1 MDFRQ
6 LEMFHAVAEHSGFTA
21 AGQQLHVA
29 QSAIS
34 RKIKLLE
41 EELGDQLF
49 KRVNKKIY
57 LTPSG
62 EVMLRYTRRIF
73 QDLRNASLEVSEIAN
88 MHRGTLRIGSGMTA
102 CMYVLPP
109 IIEKFQAR
117 YPKIDI
123 QVVTG
128 PSETLIPQIR
138 NSAID
143 LGVLT
148 MPVVSPDLEV
158 VPFATE
164 EMVVVASL
172 KHRKLRNRRNMSAS
186 ELAEYPMIVFP
197 RGSATRALMD
207 GYFERLGIRPK
218 IAMESESVAT
228 IKPLVQVNLG
238 IGLLPLRAVLPESR
252 RGELHCLRLRDAR
265 LYREIGLVYLKSDYQ
280 PKALQELISMF
291 CKGRG
296 SSGLNPLRG

>member
-6 LEMFHAVAEHSGFTA
+6 LEMFHAVAKHSGFTA

-41 EELGDQLF
+41 QELGDQLF

-73 QDLRNASLEVSEIAN
+73 QDLRNAALEVSEIAN
-88 MHRGTLRIGSGMTA
+88 VHRGTLRIGSGMTA
-102 CMYVLPP
+102 CMYLLPP
-109 IIEKFQAR
+109 IIEKFQAK

-128 PSETLIPQIR
+128 PSESLIPQIR

-143 LGVLT
+143 LGILT
-148 MPVVSPDLEV
+148 LPVVSPDLEV
-158 VPFATE
+158 APFATE
-164 EMVVVASL
+164 EMVVVASP
-172 KHRKLRNRRNMSAS
+172 KHRKLRNRRAISAS
-186 ELAEYPMIVFP
+186 ELGEYPIIVFAK
-197 RGSATRALMD
+197 GASTRALID
-207 GYFERLGIRPK
+207 GYFERLGIRPN

-252 RGELHCLRLRDAR
+252 RGELHILHVRDHRLH
-265 LYREIGLVYLKSDYQ
+265 REIGLVHHKSDYQ
-280 PKALQELISMF
+280 PKALQELIAMF
-291 CKGRG
+291 RKAG
-296 SSGLNPLRG
+296 